1 MHLRWLYLIFGVGIS
16 AVNSSTTSP
25 ASYSLKESHPAPSKW
40 IREGT
45 APPSMNISLQ
55 IGLVQGRLAELENRL
70 QEVSNPRHKRYGQ
83 FLTRFEVAR
92 LLRPHRDAVDR
103 TQAWLEEHGISTGR
117 HNFNA
122 AGDWLAVTVSIA
134 EAERLL
140 DTKYHIYRYGHQTAA
155 RAMEWSVPQYLH
167 DAIDTIQPTTSL
179 MRIPGQVKARQNED
193 HEITNINQQAE
204 DAALGIGT
212 DVDLNNIPP
221 DLTPQQACN
230 ASAVTSLC
238 LRTLYGTL
246 YYRADSQRGTKMA
259 LVNYLG
265 EFNNRSDVS
274 HFLKIYRPDAV
285 SGAESFE
292 DISIN
297 GGINQQSLVTPE
309 QYARGAGREGNLDAE
324 VMLGIAHPI
333 PLTIYSVGKS
343 EPPFIPDSFTPTN
356 TNEPFLVWLNW
367 ILDQPD
373 SELPSVVSTSYG
385 DIEHT
390 VPISYA
396 RRVCNGF
403 AQLGARGV
411 SVIMGSGD
419 YGVGHPGHC
428 YSNDGLT
435 TPEFLVSFPDSCPWV
450 TSVGAT
456 KGIQPE
462 VVAVNSRNGFSS
474 GGGFS
479 NYFPRPDY
487 QANNPNSIA
496 RYLSKI
502 NNLHSG
508 MFNPYGRAIPDV
520 SAQGYRF
527 VTIWNGET
535 KLIDGTSASA
545 PTFAAIVALVNDALA
560 AEKKPPL
567 GFLNPWLYMEGFK
580 AFQDV
585 TEGTNGGCNT
595 TGFPALQGWD
605 AASGWGTPLFPKF
618 REIALKRKSRET
630 RPWYIRWWF
639 W

>member
-1 MHLRWLYLIFGVGIS
+1 MYLWRLYVIIGVGLW
-16 AVNSSTTSP
+16 AVNSSAARR
-25 ASYSLKESHPAPSKW
+25 ASYTLKESHPAPSKW
-40 IREGT
+40 MQEST

-55 IGLVQGRLAELENRL
+55 IGLVQGRLTELEKNL
-70 QEVSNPRHKRYGQ
+70 QEVSNPFHKRYGQ
-83 FLTRFEVAR
+83 FLTRDEAAS
-92 LLRPHRDAVDR
+92 LLRPRQDAVDR
-103 TQAWLEEHGISTGR
+103 TQAWLEGHGVSIHR
-117 HNFNA
+117 HRFNA
-122 AGDWLAVTVSIA
+122 AGDWLRVTVSIA

-140 DTKYHIYRYGHQTAA
+140 DTKYYIYRSGQQTAA
-155 RAMEWSVPQYLH
+155 RAMEWSLPQYLH
-167 DAIDTIQPTTSL
+167 DVIDTIQPTTSF
-179 MRIPGQVKARQNED
+179 MHIPAHIKARQNED
-193 HEITNINQQAE
+193 HEVTDLNQLAE
-204 DAALGIGT
+204 DVAPGIGT
-212 DVDLNNIPP
+212 YVDLSNIPP

-246 YYRADSQRGTKMA
+246 YYKADSHRGTRMA

-265 EFNNRSDVS
+265 EFNNRSDIS
-274 HFLKIYRPDAV
+274 QFLKRYRPDAL

-292 DISIN
+292 DIGIN
-297 GGINQQSLVTPE
+297 GGINRQSPVTPE
-309 QYARGAGREGNLDAE
+309 QYAHGAGREGNLDAQ
-324 VMLGIAHPI
+324 VMIGIAHPI
-333 PLTIYSVGKS
+333 PLTTYTVGGP

-356 TNEPFLVWLNW
+356 TNEPFLAWLNW
-367 ILDQPD
+367 VLDQPD

-419 YGVGHPGHC
+419 HGVGHPGDC
-428 YSNDGLT
+428 YSNDGLS

-462 VVAVNSRNGFSS
+462 VVAVNNRNGFSS

-479 NYFPRPDY
+479 NYFRRPDY
-487 QANNPNSIA
+487 QASNPYSVS
-496 RYLSKI
+496 RYLSNI
-502 NNLHSG
+502 GDLHSG

-520 SAQGYRF
+520 SAQGYRY

-535 KLIDGTSASA
+535 KLVDGTSAST

-567 GFLNPWLYMEGFK
+567 GFLNPWLYAEGYK

-595 TGFPALQGWD
+595 SGFPALQGWD
-605 AASGWGTPLFPKF
+605 AASGWGTPWFPKF
-618 REIALKRKSRET
+618 KDMALKRRSRET
-630 RPWYIRWWF
+630 RPWYIQWLL
-639 W
+639 